1 MAFGS
6 DAGKLPKARP
16 RDGLQLRPL
25 NVEKGSKRVC
35 CYPSSTVMKA
45 APNAQLDLQALLTL
59 PPSTV
64 HDTFPPQTATWRN
77 NLMALS
83 QRRNLLFVACSHQ
96 IYVWEPSGSFQTLGN
111 KPEMIITPVM
121 KVPHASGYIAP
132 ASPHAINNLLVDDLG
147 RDEVLLLV
155 TDSGNVCGYRV
166 EAIFSALKRAA
177 ENKEERPLDGSQ
189 VDPFFVEFVQASAW
203 GLAIHKFARLIA
215 VSANTGLITV
225 FAFALVNPTSESS
238 SSSYH
243 PDEDDDMIDYG
254 QTWLEVRTKD
264 QFNQLRHL
272 MPARHRARNVKLTY
286 TGHYANIPCV
296 DFLNC
301 DLDPNGNWMVST
313 DIDNRLLVWR
323 VWDSLGPF
331 NVNHFNDVSFKFFP
345 ETLRSDERGWSV
357 IALDPRT
364 FHRVKSTEEACGGPP
379 IRRAK
384 NGRTVYDLTR
394 ANSRIPNASQ
404 IYNFFPPAVKIES
417 EEPVLPDIFGAD
429 CCISRRNGA
438 SQAAFADGT
447 SAALRRYPSDGASAE
462 FLDANGLSTATGNIR
477 PSDFADTFSHRAV
490 NGSVYG
496 DNLSRDGS
504 DVDVGA
510 HNAAGP
516 GPLTTPEFLQFALLE
531 ALGGEAPGTEFYE
544 DEIDYYLAGGTYSS
558 DHELD
563 NADNSSS
570 SYNSDTSA
578 VGSIPYPLLDGEL
591 VYSQLYP
598 RRHCHV
604 DSMFDTNSAGSRF
617 PILHFSQTDIRL
629 IPHPF
634 ANYATAVCGD
644 PLRQPFTHPVVSIR
658 ACDRFNMVKYVPEHG
673 IVIAASQKGRAAV
686 IALTE
691 SETTG
696 ISFRVDWI
704 VPLESQEK
712 YGDRP
717 LIPILGM
724 CVSPIQGFEIPPDV
738 PYIPHDVKPDDLA
751 FQFKYLSHD
760 EHNSSL
766 SSSVMLQQNSFNEEI
781 NNSEVDPSET
791 AAADDDSPQT
801 PPLSL
806 PECHARASSAY
817 QPEESWR
824 GWNPS
829 RHYRL
834 MLMYADHTI
843 MSYEF
848 WYKWNTTDNG
858 PNGQNLDEEDDIL
871 LV

>member
-1 MAFGS
+1 MAFSS

-16 RDGLQLRPL
+16 REGLQLRPL
-25 NVEKGSKRVC
+25 NVEKGSKR
-35 CYPSSTVMKA
+35 
-45 APNAQLDLQALLTL
+45 
-59 PPSTV
+59 
-64 HDTFPPQTATWRN
+64 
-77 NLMALS
+77 MALS
-83 QRRNLLFVACSHQ
+83 QRRNLLFVAYSHQ

-147 RDEVLLLV
+147 RDEVLLLA

-166 EAIFSALKRAA
+166 EAIYSALKRAA
-177 ENKEERPLDGSQ
+177 ETKEERPLDGSQ

-225 FAFALVNPTSESS
+225 FAFALVNPNSESS
-238 SSSYH
+238 NSSCY
-243 PDEDDDMIDYG
+243 PEDDDDMIDYG

-272 MPARHRARNVKLTY
+272 MPDRHRTRNVKLTY
-286 TGHYANIPCV
+286 TGHYANIPSV
-296 DFLNC
+296 GFLNC

-345 ETLRSDERGWSV
+345 ETLRNDERGWSV

-364 FHRVKSTEEACGGPP
+364 FHRVKSTEEACGGSPN
-379 IRRAK
+379 RRVK
-384 NGRTVYDLTR
+384 GGRTVYDLTR

-429 CCISRRNGA
+429 CCISRRNGP
-438 SQAAFADGT
+438 SQAAFADGS
-447 SAALRRYPSDGASAE
+447 SAVLLRYPSDSASAE
-462 FLDANGLSTATGNIR
+462 FLDTNGSSTTASNIR
-477 PSDFADTFSHRAV
+477 PSDFVDTFSHRAV

-496 DNLSRDGS
+496 DSLSRDGS
-504 DVDVGA
+504 DVDVGTQ
-510 HNAAGP
+510 NAAGP

-563 NADNSSS
+563 NADSSS
-570 SYNSDTSA
+570 SYNSDMSA
-578 VGSIPYPLLDGEL
+578 AGPVPYPLLD
-591 VYSQLYP
+591 
-598 RRHCHV
+598 
-604 DSMFDTNSAGSRF
+604 GSRF

-634 ANYATAVCGD
+634 ANYATVVCGD
-644 PLRQPFTHPVVSIR
+644 PLRQPLTHPIVSIR

-696 ISFRVDWI
+696 PSFRVDWI
-704 VPLESQEK
+704 VPFESQEK

-717 LIPILGM
+717 LVPILGM
-724 CVSPIQGFEIPPDV
+724 SVSPIQGFEIPPDV
-738 PYIPHDVKPDDLA
+738 PYIPRDVKPDDLT

-760 EHNSSL
+760 EPNSSL
-766 SSSVMLQQNSFNEEI
+766 SSSAMLQTSSFNEEI
-781 NNSEVDPSET
+781 NDSEVAPSET
-791 AAADDDSPQT
+791 ADGDDPQP

-806 PECHARASSAY
+806 PECHARASSVY

-848 WYKWNTTDNG
+848 WYKWNTTDAS
-858 PNGQNLDEEDDIL
+858 PYGQDLDEEDEIL

>member
-1 MAFGS
+1 MAFSS

-16 RDGLQLRPL
+16 REGLQLRPL
-25 NVEKGSKRVC
+25 NVEKGSKR
-35 CYPSSTVMKA
+35 YSSA
-45 APNAQLDLQALLTL
+45 D
-59 PPSTV
+59 
-64 HDTFPPQTATWRN
+64 DTFPPQTATWRN

-83 QRRNLLFVACSHQ
+83 QRRNLLFVAYSHQ

-243 PDEDDDMIDYG
+243 PEDDDDMIDYG

-272 MPARHRARNVKLTY
+272 MPDRHRTRNVKLTY
-286 TGHYANIPCV
+286 TGHYANIPSV
-296 DFLNC
+296 GFLNC

-345 ETLRSDERGWSV
+345 ETLRNDERGWSV

-379 IRRAK
+379 NRRVK
-384 NGRTVYDLTR
+384 GGRTVYDLTR

-429 CCISRRNGA
+429 CCISRRNGP
-438 SQAAFADGT
+438 SQAAFGDGS
-447 SAALRRYPSDGASAE
+447 SAALRRNPSDGASAE
-462 FLDANGLSTATGNIR
+462 FLDANGSSTITGNVR
-477 PSDFADTFSHRAV
+477 PFDFADTFSHRAV

-531 ALGGEAPGTEFYE
+531 ALGGEASGTEFYE

-563 NADNSSS
+563 NADSTS
-570 SYNSDTSA
+570 SYNSDMSA
-578 VGSIPYPLLDGEL
+578 AGPVSYPLLDGEL
-591 VYSQLYP
+591 DYP
-598 RRHCHV
+598 QSSTPCRHCHV
-604 DSMFDTNSAGSRF
+604 DNISDTNSAGSRF

-634 ANYATAVCGD
+634 ANYATVVCGD
-644 PLRQPFTHPVVSIR
+644 PLRQPLTHPIVSIR

-691 SETTG
+691 SEATG
-696 ISFRVDWI
+696 LSFRVDWI
-704 VPLESQEK
+704 VPFESQEK

-717 LIPILGM
+717 LVPILGM
-724 CVSPIQGFEIPPDV
+724 SVSPIQGFEIPPDV
-738 PYIPHDVKPDDLA
+738 PYIPRDVKPDDLA

-760 EHNSSL
+760 EPSSSL
-766 SSSVMLQQNSFNEEI
+766 SSSVMLQQSSFNEEI
-781 NNSEVDPSET
+781 NDSEVDPSET
-791 AAADDDSPQT
+791 ADDDSPQP

-848 WYKWNTTDNG
+848 WYKWNTTDAG
-858 PNGQNLDEEDDIL
+858 PNGQDLDEEDDIL

>member
-25 NVEKGSKRVC
+25 NVEKGSKRYC
-35 CYPSSTVMKA
+35 SA
-45 APNAQLDLQALLTL
+45 D
-59 PPSTV
+59 
-64 HDTFPPQTATWRN
+64 DTFPPQTATWRN

-781 NNSEVDPSET
+781 NNSEVDPSVT

>member
-16 RDGLQLRPL
+16 REGLQLRPL
-25 NVEKGSKRVC
+25 NVEKGSKR
-35 CYPSSTVMKA
+35 
-45 APNAQLDLQALLTL
+45 
-59 PPSTV
+59 
-64 HDTFPPQTATWRN
+64 
-77 NLMALS
+77 MALS

-132 ASPHAINNLLVDDLG
+132 ASPHAINNILVDDLG

-166 EAIFSALKRAA
+166 EAIFSALKRAT

-243 PDEDDDMIDYG
+243 PDEDDDMIDHG

-264 QFNQLRHL
+264 QFSQLRHL
-272 MPARHRARNVKLTY
+272 MPARHRTRNVKLTY

-417 EEPVLPDIFGAD
+417 EEPILPDIFGAD

-447 SAALRRYPSDGASAE
+447 SAALRRYPSDGASTE
-462 FLDANGLSTATGNIR
+462 FLDTNGLSTATGNIR
-477 PSDFADTFSHRAV
+477 PYDFADTFSHRAV

-510 HNAAGP
+510 HNAAGNRHFQSLNRTVQRVDALHIGP

-563 NADNSSS
+563 NADSSS
-570 SYNSDTSA
+570 SHNSDTSA
-578 VGSIPYPLLDGEL
+578 AGPIPYPLLD
-591 VYSQLYP
+591 
-598 RRHCHV
+598 
-604 DSMFDTNSAGSRF
+604 GSRF

-644 PLRQPFTHPVVSIR
+644 PLRQPLTHPVVSIR

-696 ISFRVDWI
+696 LSFRIDWI

-724 CVSPIQGFEIPPDV
+724 SVSPIQGFEFPPDV
-738 PYIPHDVKPDDLA
+738 PYIPRDVKPDDLA

-781 NNSEVDPSET
+781 NNSEADPSET
-791 AAADDDSPQT
+791 AAADDDSPPP

-848 WYKWNTTDNG
+848 WYKWNTTDSG
-858 PNGQNLDEEDDIL
+858 SNGQDLDEEDDIL

>member
-1 MAFGS
+1 MAFSS

-16 RDGLQLRPL
+16 REGLQLRPL
-25 NVEKGSKRVC
+25 NVEKGSKR
-35 CYPSSTVMKA
+35 YSSA
-45 APNAQLDLQALLTL
+45 D
-59 PPSTV
+59 
-64 HDTFPPQTATWRN
+64 DTFPPQTATWRN

-83 QRRNLLFVACSHQ
+83 QRRNLLFVAYSHQ

-243 PDEDDDMIDYG
+243 PEDDDDMIDYG

-272 MPARHRARNVKLTY
+272 MPDRHRTRNVKLTY
-286 TGHYANIPCV
+286 TGHYANIPSV
-296 DFLNC
+296 GFLNC

-345 ETLRSDERGWSV
+345 ETLRNDERGWSV

-379 IRRAK
+379 NRRVK
-384 NGRTVYDLTR
+384 GGRTVYDLTR

-429 CCISRRNGA
+429 CCISRRNGP
-438 SQAAFADGT
+438 SQAAFGDGS
-447 SAALRRYPSDGASAE
+447 SAALRRNPSDGASAE
-462 FLDANGLSTATGNIR
+462 FLDANGSSTITGNVR
-477 PSDFADTFSHRAV
+477 PFDFADTFSHRAV

-563 NADNSSS
+563 NADSTS
-570 SYNSDTSA
+570 SYNSDMSA
-578 VGSIPYPLLDGEL
+578 AGPVSYPLLD
-591 VYSQLYP
+591 
-598 RRHCHV
+598 
-604 DSMFDTNSAGSRF
+604 AGSRF

-634 ANYATAVCGD
+634 ANYATVVCGD
-644 PLRQPFTHPVVSIR
+644 PLRQPLTHPIVSIR

-691 SETTG
+691 SEATG
-696 ISFRVDWI
+696 LSFRVDWI
-704 VPLESQEK
+704 VPFESQEK

-717 LIPILGM
+717 LVPILGM
-724 CVSPIQGFEIPPDV
+724 SVSPIQGFEIPPDV
-738 PYIPHDVKPDDLA
+738 PYIPRDVKPDDLA

-760 EHNSSL
+760 EPNSSL
-766 SSSVMLQQNSFNEEI
+766 SSSVMLQQSSFNEEI
-781 NNSEVDPSET
+781 NDSEVDPSET
-791 AAADDDSPQT
+791 TTADDDSPQP

-848 WYKWNTTDNG
+848 WYKWNTTDAG
-858 PNGQNLDEEDDIL
+858 PNGQDLDEEDDIL

>member
-16 RDGLQLRPL
+16 REGLQLRPL
-25 NVEKGSKRVC
+25 NVEKGSKRYC
-35 CYPSSTVMKA
+35 SA
-45 APNAQLDLQALLTL
+45 D
-59 PPSTV
+59 
-64 HDTFPPQTATWRN
+64 DTFPPQTVTWRN

-132 ASPHAINNLLVDDLG
+132 ATPHAINNLLVDDLG

-264 QFNQLRHL
+264 QFTQLRHL
-272 MPARHRARNVKLTY
+272 MPARHRTRNVKLTY

-447 SAALRRYPSDGASAE
+447 SAALRRYPSEAASTE
-462 FLDANGLSTATGNIR
+462 FLDTNGLSTATGNIR

-563 NADNSSS
+563 NADSNS

-578 VGSIPYPLLDGEL
+578 AGPIPYPLLDGEL
-591 VYSQLYP
+591 VYSRLYP

-644 PLRQPFTHPVVSIR
+644 PLRQPLTHPVVSIR

-696 ISFRVDWI
+696 LSFRVDWI

-724 CVSPIQGFEIPPDV
+724 SVSPIQGFEFPPDV
-738 PYIPHDVKPDDLA
+738 PYIPRDVKPDDLA

-760 EHNSSL
+760 EHNFSL

-791 AAADDDSPQT
+791 ATADDDSPQP

-848 WYKWNTTDNG
+848 WYKWNTTDSG
-858 PNGQNLDEEDDIL
+858 PNGQDLDEEDDIL

>member
-16 RDGLQLRPL
+16 REGLQLRPL
-25 NVEKGSKRVC
+25 NVEKGSKRYC
-35 CYPSSTVMKA
+35 SA
-45 APNAQLDLQALLTL
+45 D
-59 PPSTV
+59 
-64 HDTFPPQTATWRN
+64 DTFPPQTATWRN

-132 ASPHAINNLLVDDLG
+132 ASPHAINNILVDDLG

-166 EAIFSALKRAA
+166 EAIFSALKRAT

-238 SSSYH
+238 SSSYQ

-264 QFNQLRHL
+264 QFSQLRHL
-272 MPARHRARNVKLTY
+272 MPARHRTRNVKLTY

-417 EEPVLPDIFGAD
+417 EEPILPDIFGAD

-447 SAALRRYPSDGASAE
+447 SSALRRYPSDGASTE
-462 FLDANGLSTATGNIR
+462 FLDTNGLSTATGNMR
-477 PSDFADTFSHRAV
+477 PFDFADTFSHRAV

-510 HNAAGP
+510 HNAAGNGHFQSLNRAVQGVDALHIGP

-531 ALGGEAPGTEFYE
+531 ALGGEAPGTEFFE

-563 NADNSSS
+563 NADSSS
-570 SYNSDTSA
+570 SHNSDTSA
-578 VGSIPYPLLDGEL
+578 AGPIPCPLLDGE
-591 VYSQLYP
+591 
-598 RRHCHV
+598 HHHV
-604 DSMFDTNSAGSRF
+604 DNMFDTNSAGSRF

-644 PLRQPFTHPVVSIR
+644 PLRQPLTHPVVSIR

-696 ISFRVDWI
+696 LSFRIDWI

-724 CVSPIQGFEIPPDV
+724 SVSPIQGFEFPPDV
-738 PYIPHDVKPDDLA
+738 PYIPRDVKPDDLA

-766 SSSVMLQQNSFNEEI
+766 SSSVMLQQNSFEEI
-781 NNSEVDPSET
+781 NNSEVDPSEP
-791 AAADDDSPQT
+791 AAADDDNPQP

-848 WYKWNTTDNG
+848 WYKWNTTDSG
-858 PNGQNLDEEDDIL
+858 PNGQDLDEEDDIL

>member
-16 RDGLQLRPL
+16 REGLQLRPL
-25 NVEKGSKRVC
+25 NVEKGSKRYC
-35 CYPSSTVMKA
+35 SA
-45 APNAQLDLQALLTL
+45 D
-59 PPSTV
+59 
-64 HDTFPPQTATWRN
+64 DTFPPQTATWRN

-132 ASPHAINNLLVDDLG
+132 ASPHAINNILVDDLG

-166 EAIFSALKRAA
+166 EAIFSALKRAT

-264 QFNQLRHL
+264 QFSQLRHL
-272 MPARHRARNVKLTY
+272 MPARHRTRNVKLTY

-417 EEPVLPDIFGAD
+417 EEPILPDIFGAD

-447 SAALRRYPSDGASAE
+447 SAALRRYPSDGASTE
-462 FLDANGLSTATGNIR
+462 FLDTNGLSTATGNIR
-477 PSDFADTFSHRAV
+477 PYDFADTFSHRAV

-563 NADNSSS
+563 NADSSS
-570 SYNSDTSA
+570 SHNSDTSA
-578 VGSIPYPLLDGEL
+578 AGPIPYPLLD
-591 VYSQLYP
+591 
-598 RRHCHV
+598 
-604 DSMFDTNSAGSRF
+604 AGSRF

-644 PLRQPFTHPVVSIR
+644 PLRQPLTHPVVSIR

-696 ISFRVDWI
+696 LSFRIDWI

-724 CVSPIQGFEIPPDV
+724 SVSPIQGFEFPPDV
-738 PYIPHDVKPDDLA
+738 PYIPRDVKPDDLA

-781 NNSEVDPSET
+781 SNSEVDPSEP
-791 AAADDDSPQT
+791 AAADDDSPQ

-848 WYKWNTTDNG
+848 WYKWNTTDSG
-858 PNGQNLDEEDDIL
+858 PNGQDLDEEDDIL

>member
-1 MAFGS
+1 MAFSS
-6 DAGKLPKARP
+6 DAGKLPKVRP
-16 RDGLQLRPL
+16 REGLQLRPL
-25 NVEKGSKRVC
+25 NVEKGSKR
-35 CYPSSTVMKA
+35 YSSA
-45 APNAQLDLQALLTL
+45 D
-59 PPSTV
+59 
-64 HDTFPPQTATWRN
+64 DTFPPQTATWRN

-83 QRRNLLFVACSHQ
+83 QRRNLLFVAYSHQ

-243 PDEDDDMIDYG
+243 PEDDDDMIDYG

-272 MPARHRARNVKLTY
+272 MPDRHRTRNVKLTY
-286 TGHYANIPCV
+286 TGHYANIPSV
-296 DFLNC
+296 GFLNC

-345 ETLRSDERGWSV
+345 ETLRNDERGWSV

-379 IRRAK
+379 NRRVK
-384 NGRTVYDLTR
+384 GGRTVYDLTR

-429 CCISRRNGA
+429 CCISRRNGP
-438 SQAAFADGT
+438 SQAAFADGS
-447 SAALRRYPSDGASAE
+447 SAALRRNPSDGALAE
-462 FLDANGLSTATGNIR
+462 FLDANGSSTITGNVR
-477 PSDFADTFSHRAV
+477 PFDFADTFSHRAV

-510 HNAAGP
+510 HNAAGNGHYQPLDRTVQRIDALHPGP

-563 NADNSSS
+563 NADSSS
-570 SYNSDTSA
+570 SYNSDMSA
-578 VGSIPYPLLDGEL
+578 AGPVSYPLLD
-591 VYSQLYP
+591 
-598 RRHCHV
+598 
-604 DSMFDTNSAGSRF
+604 GSRF

-634 ANYATAVCGD
+634 ANYATVVCGD
-644 PLRQPFTHPVVSIR
+644 PLRQPLTHPIVSIR

-691 SETTG
+691 SEATG
-696 ISFRVDWI
+696 LSFRVDWI
-704 VPLESQEK
+704 VPFESQEK

-717 LIPILGM
+717 LVPILGM
-724 CVSPIQGFEIPPDV
+724 SVSPIQGFEIPPDV
-738 PYIPHDVKPDDLA
+738 PYIPRDVKPDDLA

-760 EHNSSL
+760 EPNSSL
-766 SSSVMLQQNSFNEEI
+766 SSSVMLQQSSFNEEI
-781 NNSEVDPSET
+781 NDSEIDPSET
-791 AAADDDSPQT
+791 TTADDDSPQP

-848 WYKWNTTDNG
+848 WYKWNTTDAG
-858 PNGQNLDEEDDIL
+858 PNGQDLDEEDDIL